1 MPALQSSL
9 LIQLP
14 SETTYMAN
22 QVTQADIEAA
32 LSSYQDPYLNSD
44 LVSFGAIQNIV
55 ISESNVSIDIHLP
68 YPSEFLKGG
77 TAEIL
82 KVMVGNVE
90 GIENVEINISWEVS
104 AHKSQNTVEA
114 ISNVKNIIAVA
125 SGKGGV
131 GKSTTSVNLAIALAK
146 DGAKVGLLDA
156 DIYGPSQGLLMGVAE
171 GTRPKT
177 IDNKW
182 FVPIEAHGVKTM
194 SMAYLTTDDTP
205 MVWRGPMVAGA
216 LMQILTQTAWGEL
229 DYLIIDMPP
238 GTGDIQLTL
247 SQKFPVAGSV
257 VVTTPQDIAL
267 LDAKKGIE
275 MFRKVNIP
283 VLGII
288 ENMSMHICSNCGHA
302 EHIFGELGG
311 QKIADQYDTQ
321 LLGSLPLS
329 KFIRE
334 QSDAGT
340 PVVVEQ
346 ENSDVALM
354 YRNLARN
361 VAVALAKRSAN
372 DQQIPNI
379 SISDD

>member
-1 MPALQSSL
+1 MASELTLQQIESAL
-9 LIQLP
+9 
-14 SETTYMAN
+14 A
-22 QVTQADIEAA
+22 V
-32 LSSYQDPYLNSD
+32 YQDPYLNSD
-44 LVSFGAIQNIV
+44 LVSAGTVKNIQQDAGK
-55 ISESNVSIDIHLP
+55 VSVDILLP

-82 KVMVGNVE
+82 KNTLE
-90 GIENVEINISWEVS
+90 NLDGIEEASINIDWQVA
-104 AHKSQNTVEA
+104 AHKSQNAIEA
-114 ISNVKNIIAVA
+114 IEGVKNIIAIA

-156 DIYGPSQGLLMGVAE
+156 EIYGPSQGAMVGKPE
-171 GTRPKT
+171 GTRPET

-182 FVPIEAHGVKTM
+182 FVPVEAHGIKTM
-194 SMAYLTTDDTP
+194 SMAYLTTDSTP

-216 LMQILTQTAWGEL
+216 LQQILTQTAWGEL
-229 DYLIIDMPP
+229 DYLLIDMPP

-257 VVTTPQDIAL
+257 IVTTPQDIAL

-283 VLGII
+283 VLGVV
-288 ENMSMHICSNCGHA
+288 ENMSIHVCSNCGHA
-302 EHIFGELGG
+302 EHIFGEEGG
-311 QKIADQYDTQ
+311 QRIAEEYDSK
-321 LLGSLPLS
+321 LLGALPLS

-334 QSDAGT
+334 QSDAGS
-340 PVVVEQ
+340 PVVVEA
-346 ENSDVALM
+346 ENSDVALL
-354 YRNLARN
+354 YRNTARN
-361 VAVALAKRSAN
+361 MAVELALREQN

>member
-1 MPALQSSL
+1 MTDTL
-9 LIQLP
+9 L
-14 SETTYMAN
+14 
-22 QVTQADIEAA
+22 TQATIEAA
-32 LSSYQDPYLNSD
+32 LSSYQDPYLNTD
-44 LVSFGAIQNIV
+44 LVSCGAVQK
-55 ISESNVSIDIHLP
+55 IDIKGDEVTIHIHLP
-68 YPSEFLKGG
+68 YPSDFLKGG
-77 TAEIL
+77 TEEIL
-82 KVMVGNVE
+82 KVMVGNVD
-90 GIENVEINISWEVS
+90 GVETVNINISWEVS

-114 ISNVKNIIAVA
+114 ISKVKNIIAVA

-131 GKSTTSVNLAIALAK
+131 GKSTTSVNLAISLAK

-171 GTRPKT
+171 GTRPAT

-182 FVPIEAHGVKTM
+182 FVPVEAHGVKTM

-205 MVWRGPMVAGA
+205 MVWRGPMVSGA

-257 VVTTPQDIAL
+257 IVTTPQDIAL

-302 EHIFGELGG
+302 EHIFGENGG

-334 QSDAGT
+334 QSDAGV

-354 YRNLARN
+354 YRNLART
-361 VAVALAKRSAN
+361 VAVALAKRTAN